1 MQCSIKLAIIAST
14 GVEWRLRW
22 IRKRGQRVIRPWLC
36 LLAAGLALI
45 WSADVDA
52 QNQPDVRQY
61 LVTVTSAEDV
71 DVVRQSLAPVTD
83 KTTRYGPKVLM
94 VVTRKASEFE
104 ELAKRDAKVALIEPL
119 ALPVVPPLNTP
130 SSKQYALNS
139 LLTHNVPKL
148 TSAYGLSGRGI
159 TVGVWDDGAV
169 LARHIEFDDRVQLKM
184 GGEPAD
190 HATHVAGTI
199 AAVGKEKEAVGMA
212 PGARI
217 LSFSMLD
224 DIASMRTALGG
235 AGAPQVTNHSYVY
248 PRGWKYDPGSGAWC
262 WWGDLRVSD
271 REDHMFGKY
280 NTLSHA
286 IDELAAQFPATTI
299 FVAAGN
305 ARGISNNPKAAKY
318 WDGRYY
324 TLATGYTTKTP
335 LPPLN
340 DRKNGYDTLEGYGVA
355 KNVIVVGAINDAPL
369 GATVIHPDLVKV
381 TDFSSWGPADDGRIK
396 PDVVANGA
404 QVLSPAVSVVG
415 GKYSLDGYAYKNGTS
430 QATPAAAGIGALLA
444 ELSQKKHN
452 KSLRS
457 DEMKA
462 ALVHTAVS
470 PHEGPSYQIG
480 WGAVDAEAAGAL
492 VAGDKGRIVS
502 AVLPSGQAYSVKAR
516 AMPAQGRPRVSLV
529 WIDPPAPAN
538 ASGIDDRSTALA
550 LDLDLVLIDPT
561 GRKFYP
567 WSLDPDKP
575 SQSATRSGPNK
586 RDNVERVDVP
596 DGAASAGEWTVEVR
610 GPNAAANR
618 QFVLAVT
625 GFELK

>member
-1 MQCSIKLAIIAST
+1 MI
-14 GVEWRLRW
+14 RLW
-22 IRKRGQRVIRPWLC
+22 LRVLV
-36 LLAAGLALI
+36 AGLALI
-45 WSADVDA
+45 WSAGVYA
-52 QNQPDVRQY
+52 QNPPDVRQY
-61 LVTVTSAEDV
+61 LVTVTSAGDV
-71 DVVRQSLAPVTD
+71 DVVRQSLAPVTEQ
-83 KTTRYGPKVLM
+83 TTLYGPKVLM

-104 ELAKRDAKVALIEPL
+104 DLAKRDTKVAFIEPM
-119 ALPVVPPLNTP
+119 ALPVVPPLNSP

-148 TSAYGLSGRGI
+148 TNAYGLTGKGI
-159 TVGVWDDGAV
+159 TVGVWDDGPV
-169 LARHIEFDDRVQLKM
+169 LAKHIEFDDRVELKV

-199 AAVGKEKEAVGMA
+199 AAVGRDAGKEAAGMA

-217 LSFSMLD
+217 LSFSMVND
-224 DIASMRTALGG
+224 VVSMKTALAGP
-235 AGAPQVTNHSYVY
+235 GAPQVTNHSYVY
-248 PRGWKYDPGSGAWC
+248 PRGWKYDSASGTWC
-262 WWGDLRVSD
+262 WWGDLSVSD

-280 NTLSHA
+280 NILSNA
-286 IDELAAQFPATTI
+286 IDELAAQFPATAI

-305 ARGISNNPKAAKY
+305 ARGNSNNPTVAKY
-318 WDGRYY
+318 WDRRYY
-324 TLATGYTTKTP
+324 TPRIGYTTKVP
-335 LPPLN
+335 LPELN

-355 KNVIVVGAINDAPL
+355 KNVIVVGAIYDAPL
-369 GATVIHPDLVKV
+369 GATVIRPDLVKV

-404 QVLSPAVSVVG
+404 QVLSPAVNSVG
-415 GKYSLDGYAYKNGTS
+415 GKYDLSWYAFKNGTS

-452 KSLRS
+452 KPLRS

-470 PHEGPSYQIG
+470 PHEGPSYKIG
-480 WGAVDAEAAGAL
+480 YGAIDAEAAGAL

-502 AVLPSGQAYSVKAR
+502 AVLPPGQPYSVKAS
-516 AMPAQGRPRVSLV
+516 PAAGQGRPRVSLV

-538 ASGIDDRSTALA
+538 AGGIDDRSTSLT

-567 WSLDPDKP
+567 WSLDPNKP

-610 GPNAAANR
+610 GPNAAASR
-618 QFVLAVT
+618 KFVLAIT